1 MSHFIATNNSVQASS
16 KAPAS
21 NPTMDF
27 DIIDD
32 TDQNTPITKRKN
44 GSWKILIIDDEDE
57 IHQSTKFALKGIKIL
72 DKTIDT
78 YHAYSAAEGL
88 EKIRATPNLAL
99 ILLDVVMESADAGL
113 RLVDPIRNL
122 GYTEVRII
130 LRTGQPG
137 YAPEL
142 TVMSEYDI
150 NDYRTKSELTRTRLI
165 SCLTTAFRS
174 YQQIHI
180 INSSR
185 HGLELIINSAK
196 DIFKRRNID
205 MFARGVLTQLIA
217 LRGEPADGIVFL
229 LSDSGEQNLSTENL
243 LGSMEV
249 ITTTRKFEKF
259 ANSSLADMQQDEV
272 YQAIF
277 RAYFS
282 KQGIDLEHG
291 LGLHFSS
298 SEGKQLFIYVDEFS
312 DCDSQH
318 ATLLKVFAG
327 NIAIAFENLA
337 LIERLDELAYI
348 DPILKIPNTNALS
361 QQIETLGETNQPLS
375 LITVHIN
382 QIEHAIVVF
391 GHAIVNQA
399 LVDLREKFI
408 TELTPSP
415 FCVASD
421 GKEDLFLLVSA
432 TYNYSQTIK
441 NILDQKICVDG
452 ITLSF
457 SAIISIADV
466 EEDMDSQ
473 TVVRNSISALILAA
487 TQSGTN
493 NVVKYDAKINSAL
506 NKRILMQSS
515 LREALEFNGGVQ
527 AYLQPKVNCA
537 DGKLVGAE
545 ALCRWELN
553 GNAIAPDEFV
563 PIAEAGGLSS
573 KLTDAMLIQI
583 ASFAESRRAH
593 NLPILPVAVN
603 LSMNELHLP
612 NFADS
617 MHNHLLS
624 LGLSPKT
631 IEFEITENVMMLDPD
646 KTIYELSRLRELG
659 YYLAI
664 DDFGTGYSSLN
675 YLHRLPV
682 NCLKIDKI
690 FINQLDI
697 NSAKSSLAATSI
709 SIAEKLGLTV
719 IAEGIETQ
727 EQHDAL
733 KFLGCNVCQGYLFG
747 KPVAAENFNRTH
759 SIRQT

>member
-1 MSHFIATNNSVQASS
+1 MINSSAGTNIKGTSGKTSNSP
-16 KAPAS
+16 PA
-21 NPTMDF
+21 MDF
-27 DIIDD
+27 EIVDD
-32 TDQNTPITKRKN
+32 SDQEKKTTKRKN

-72 DKTIDT
+72 DKTIET
-78 YHAYSAAEGL
+78 HHAYSAIDGL
-88 EKIRATPNLAL
+88 EKIRTIPNLAL

-113 RLVDPIRNL
+113 RLVETIRNL

-185 HGLELIINSAK
+185 DGLELIIKSAK
-196 DIFKRRNID
+196 DIFKRRSIEL
-205 MFARGVLTQLIA
+205 FARGVLTQVIS

-229 LSDSGEQNLSTENL
+229 LSDNHNHEKSAPEQL

-249 ITTTRKFEKF
+249 ITTTANFEQYINKTLQ
-259 ANSSLADMQQDEV
+259 SMQQEE
-272 YQAIF
+272 IF
-277 RAYFS
+277 QSLHRAYFS
-282 KQGIDLEHG
+282 KQGIDLKHG

-312 DCDSQH
+312 DCDAQH

-337 LIERLDELAYI
+337 LIEKLDELAYI
-348 DPILKIPNTNALS
+348 DPILKLPNTNALS
-361 QQIETLGETNQPLS
+361 QKIEALSASNQPLS

-399 LVDLREKFI
+399 LIDLREKFI
-408 TELTPSP
+408 TELHPTP

-421 GKEDLFLLVSA
+421 GKEDLFLLVSP
-432 TYNYSQTIK
+432 THDFSQAIK
-441 NILDQKICVDG
+441 KIVDQKINVNG

-466 EEDMDSQ
+466 ETDMDSQ

-487 TQSGTN
+487 NRPNSN
-493 NVVKYDAKINSAL
+493 NVVKFDAKINAAL

-515 LREALEFNGGVQ
+515 LREALDFNGGVQ

-537 DGKLVGAE
+537 NGQLVGAE

-553 GNAIAPDEFV
+553 GNTIAPDEFV
-563 PIAEAGGLSS
+563 PVAEAGGLSS
-573 KLTDAMLIQI
+573 KLTNAMLNQI
-583 ASFAESRRAH
+583 ADFVKSRKEL

-612 NFADS
+612 NFADT
-617 MHNHLLS
+617 MHHHLLA
-624 LGLSPKT
+624 LKLSPQT

-646 KTIYELSRLRELG
+646 KTIYELTRLRELG
-659 YYLAI
+659 YFLAI

-675 YLHRLPV
+675 YLHKLPV
-682 NCLKIDKI
+682 HCLKIDKV
-690 FINQLDI
+690 FINHLDI
-697 NSAKSSLAATSI
+697 ATAKSSLAATSI
-709 SIAEKLGLTV
+709 SIAEKLGLSV

-733 KFLGCNVCQGYLFG
+733 KFLGCNYCQGYFFG
-747 KPVAAENFNRTH
+747 KPIAAITFNQKH
-759 SIRQT
+759 G